1 MSAPRIG
8 TGATRPVDDP
18 ARSKTLPS
26 PHGPRQVL
34 RRCPVHRAERLP
46 VGLQVQD
53 KRSTNHSIE
62 RCLGRSSEQVVRAS
76 SSSQSGAAPSPDG
89 RLRVPSDACEEA
101 GVERQAQR
109 EGGCVR
115 PPATQSLV
123 AQGKPVGVCGHV
135 EPEIT
140 ALGGVRGHHSY
151 GRTCSTVRKLS
162 LVPFAPAA
170 TQIRKKC
177 PRRWL
182 PNRRRQKEKRP

>member
-1 MSAPRIG
+1 M
-8 TGATRPVDDP
+8 
-18 ARSKTLPS
+18 PS

-109 EGGCVR
+109 EGGCAEVACR
-115 PPATQSLV
+115 CLSAADKPRMAIPDQGLTSFTLIRHRRMLGPASAGPRDSPAGRRPFAHVPPAHRQRLAALEAPRWRAV
-123 AQGKPVGVCGHV
+123 ARLPRAKLRLGRVAVEFCGVV
-135 EPEIT
+135 
-140 ALGGVRGHHSY
+140 
-151 GRTCSTVRKLS
+151 
-162 LVPFAPAA
+162 
-170 TQIRKKC
+170 
-177 PRRWL
+177 
-182 PNRRRQKEKRP
+182 